1 MGEMR
6 KLAMIYYAK
15 MSNDQKQSA
24 LSLYKQIDTNGDGKV
39 TIQEFFE
46 PTGIFGLNGGVE
58 YSYPEHPDRDD
69 CINYLTTGFCS
80 YGTRCGFNHPRDRAS
95 SNSAAASSSQK
106 LEEPTGIFGLNSG
119 VEYSYP
125 EHPDRDDCI
134 NYLTTGFCS
143 YGTRCGFNHP
153 RDRASNYAPGQ
164 AASSSTRSKIGKIV
178 EVVDT
183 LTDYVSSIGS

>member
-95 SNSAAASSSQK
+95 SVCWLLIVQNA
-106 LEEPTGIFGLNSG
+106 EPTGIFGLNSG